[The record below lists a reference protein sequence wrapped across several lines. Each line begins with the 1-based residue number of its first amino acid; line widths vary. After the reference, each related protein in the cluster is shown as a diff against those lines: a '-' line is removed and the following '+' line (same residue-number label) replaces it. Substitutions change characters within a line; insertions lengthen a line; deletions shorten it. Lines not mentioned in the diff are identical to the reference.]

1 MSGRADRRPPSS
13 APGDAEL
20 WDRLTAG
27 IKPLKGPRR
36 LARTETPLPARPKPK
51 LPPAPAVPPAAAG
64 LDKRTAERFRK
75 GEMPIDARLDLHGMT
90 QDRAHAA
97 LNAFIARAYA
107 AGQRCLIV
115 VTGKG
120 AGARADDA
128 IIPERRG
135 VLKDSVPRW
144 LKEPGLAG
152 FVLATAPAQARHG
165 GSGALYVLLR
175 RRRGT

>member
-1 MSGRADRRPPSS
+1 MSGRADRNRPP
-13 APGDAEL
+13 AADDAEL
-20 WDRLTAG
+20 WSRLTTG

-36 LARTETPLPARPKPK
+36 IVKTETPSPARPKLK

-75 GEMPIDARLDLHGMT
+75 GEMPIDARLDLHGLT
-90 QDRAHAA
+90 QDRAHVA
-97 LNAFIARAYA
+97 LGAFIARAYA
-107 AGQRCLIV
+107 AGQRCVIV

-120 AGARADDA
+120 AGARDDDA
-128 IIPERRG
+128 VIPERRG

-152 FVLATAPAQARHG
+152 FVLAMAPAQARHG

-175 RRRGT
+175 RQRKP

>member
-1 MSGRADRRPPSS
+1 MSGRRERHPPS
-13 APGDAEL
+13 AADGTEL

-36 LARTETPLPARPKPK
+36 VVRTGPPPPARPKPK
-51 LPPAPAVPPAAAG
+51 LPPVPVAPPAAAG

-90 QDRAHAA
+90 QARAHAA
-97 LNAFIARAYA
+97 LGAFVARSYA
-107 AGQRCLIV
+107 AGQRCVIV

-120 AGARADDA
+120 SGARDEDA
-128 IIPERRG
+128 VIPERRG

-175 RRRGT
+175 RQRKTI